1 MNSAWQESISMFI
14 PRERGRRGRCPS
26 TQSLGVRSG
35 CDSGLLDRRCALRE
49 DQRRTRRR
57 ARVHLDA
64 AELALGRHR
73 RGRAGGGGVRCCR
86 DRSLDLLLQEAI
98 VGCGDFRGDRA
109 RVCESVS
116 TRVGTRFGRCGHR
129 DALVGARPV
138 AASGR
143 VRLRAPSLPAPYAT
157 LRASSGGT
165 PREVGKYRSEV
176 LDEAHKA
183 KLEAEREVLRRGTRF
198 SRFFHAGSTPRS
210 FLPTPQTTSS
220 CLVSFGLR
228 SCSASSF
235 RFTPVATATV
245 PTYAPHLFR

>member
-1 MNSAWQESISMFI
+1 MRGVGIQQRAERVSLFVADGI

-64 AELALGRHR
+64 TELALGRHR
-73 RGRAGGGGVRCCR
+73 RGRAG
-86 DRSLDLLLQEAI
+86 
-98 VGCGDFRGDRA
+98 GDRA

-143 VRLRAPSLPAPYAT
+143 VQLRAPSLPAPYAT

-176 LDEAHKA
+176 LDEARKA

-220 CLVSFGLR
+220 CLVRLVCAPVRHLHSVLR
-228 SCSASSF
+228 
-235 RFTPVATATV
+235 R
-245 PTYAPHLFR
+245 